1 MITRT
6 VPVGRPMV
14 RPAPRPVHKNPPHP
28 TPKTW
33 SNASQIFFGGLI
45 GLVVLI
51 ILSIIYVYGTAGTI
65 AQRGPIGGETETA
78 PARVPDKTM
87 VYRDMK
93 NGRVVIME
101 VDRNGTRVVGTVSKS
116 EVPMAADPDRGS
128 GPRTPDTAER
138 LNAFSQTFK

>member
-1 MITRT
+1 
-6 VPVGRPMV
+6 MV
-14 RPAPRPVHKNPPHP
+14 RPAPRPVHKHPPHP

-33 SNASQIFFGGLI
+33 SNASQMFFGGLI

-65 AQRGPIGGETETA
+65 AQRRPMGGETETA
-78 PARVPDKTM
+78 QPRISDTTR

-116 EVPMAADPDRGS
+116 EVPMAADPDHDTR
-128 GPRTPDTAER
+128 PRALDTTER